1 MTNKF
6 LDSKMIQK
14 NFELTKITSIN
25 SSITKL
31 TFYAPEIARSI
42 LPGQFIN
49 IKIDETTAP
58 LLRRPFSV
66 YYVQE
71 NSVEI
76 VFGVMGMGT
85 KKLSLK
91 KVGDTL
97 DVLGPLGK
105 PFNVSDNE
113 ELSILVG
120 GGLGAASLPLL
131 QNNLIQKGKNVITFL
146 GARKKEYLL
155 TSYLND
161 VRTATDDGSSGYH
174 GTVIDLLKQ
183 FLEENKNKNC
193 KIYACGPTPMLVALT
208 NLTEDYNIR
217 CEISLET
224 AMACGFGICQGC
236 AVELKNKEEGFALS
250 CVDGPVFNSNEIIL

>member
-1 MTNKF
+1 
-6 LDSKMIQK
+6 MIQK
-14 NFELTKITSIN
+14 IFEVTNITFLN
-25 SSITKL
+25 SFITKL

-49 IKIDETTAP
+49 IKVDETTVP

-91 KVGDTL
+91 KAGDIL

-105 PFNVSDNE
+105 PFNVTENE

-120 GGLGAASLPLL
+120 GGLGTASLPLL
-131 QNNLIQKGKNVITFL
+131 QKHLIQKGKKVITFL
-146 GARKKEYLL
+146 GARTKEYLL
-155 TSYLND
+155 TSYLNN
-161 VRTATDDGSSGYH
+161 VHTATDDGSSGYH
-174 GTVIDLLKQ
+174 GTVVELLKQ
-183 FLEENKNKNC
+183 FLDEKKKKNC
-193 KIYACGPTPMLVALT
+193 KIYACGPTPMLIALT
-208 NLTEDYNIR
+208 NLTEEYNIR

-224 AMACGFGICQGC
+224 TMACGFGICQGC
-236 AVELKNKEEGFALS
+236 AVELKNKEEGYALS

>member
-1 MTNKF
+1 
-6 LDSKMIQK
+6 MIQK
-14 NFELTKITSIN
+14 NFEVTKIESIN
-25 SSITKL
+25 PSIKKL
-31 TFYAPEIARSI
+31 VLFAPEIASSV
-42 LPGQFIN
+42 LPGQFLN
-49 IKIDETTAP
+49 IKVDETTVP

-66 YYVQE
+66 YYVEE

-76 VFGVMGMGT
+76 VFGVMGTGT
-85 KKLSLK
+85 KKLTLK
-91 KVGDTL
+91 KAGDML

-105 PFNVSDNE
+105 PFNVTDNE
-113 ELSILVG
+113 EFSILVG

-131 QNNLIQKGKNVITFL
+131 HKHLIIQGKNVITFL
-146 GARKKEYLL
+146 GARTKEYLL

-183 FLEENKNKNC
+183 FLNTDNKKNC
-193 KIYACGPTPMLVALT
+193 KIYACGPTPMLAALT
-208 NLTEDYNIR
+208 NLTNEYNIR

-236 AVELKNKEEGFALS
+236 AVELKNKEMGYALS
-250 CVDGPVFNSNEIIL
+250 CKDGPVFNSNEIIL